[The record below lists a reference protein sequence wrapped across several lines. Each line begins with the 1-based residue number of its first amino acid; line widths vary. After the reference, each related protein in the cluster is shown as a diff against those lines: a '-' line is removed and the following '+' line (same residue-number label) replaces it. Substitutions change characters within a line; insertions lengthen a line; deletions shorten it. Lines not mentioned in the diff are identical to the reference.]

1 MRYVILS
8 LLSALLFGA
17 ATPASKVLLGSLN
30 AFQLA
35 GLLYLGA
42 AIAMGPVAIKEKHQH
57 KIPNITSLNLR
68 RLFWAII
75 FGGILGPVLLL
86 WGLRLASASSVSLWL
101 NLEMVATLIL
111 GWLFFKDHLGR
122 FEILGAAGILIASM
136 LLGFGEKTA
145 TPVAGIFIGLA
156 CVCWGL
162 DNHFTASI
170 DGITP
175 SQSTMWKGMFAGSTN
190 LLIGSIME
198 TTPPPIKIIAYALI
212 LGAFSYGIS
221 IALYI
226 KSAQQIGASR
236 SQMIFSTSPFFGVVL
251 SAFFLGESLSV
262 FHYASA
268 LLIAISVF
276 AVFRDKHEHLHIHQE
291 LAHAHEH
298 LHDDGHHGHIHDE
311 KNADLRHSHWHEHLS
326 GEHSH
331 PHWPDLH
338 HRHDH

>member
-1 MRYVILS
+1 MGLI
-8 LLSALLFGA
+8 SAILFGA
-17 ATPASKVLLGSLN
+17 ATPASKAMLDSLN

-42 AIAMGPVAIKEKHQH
+42 AIAMGPVAIKEKYRH
-57 KIPNITSLNLR
+57 KMFSIASPDIR
-68 RLFWAII
+68 RLLGAII
-75 FGGILGPVLLL
+75 FGGILGPVFLL

-122 FEILGAAGILIASM
+122 FGILGAAGILFASM
-136 LLGFGEKTA
+136 LLGLGDKTA
-145 TPVAGIFIGLA
+145 APEAGFLIGLA
-156 CVCWGL
+156 CLCWGL
-162 DNHFTASI
+162 DNHFTALI

-175 SQSTMWKGMFAGSTN
+175 SQSTMWKGIFAGTTN
-190 LLIGSIME
+190 FLIGSI
-198 TTPPPIKIIAYALI
+198 TASGAPTIKNLALALL
-212 LGAFSYGIS
+212 LGGSSYGIS

-236 SQMIFSTSPFFGVVL
+236 SQMIFSTSPFFGVAL
-251 SAFFLGESLSV
+251 SALFLGESLSAIQ
-262 FHYASA
+262 YASA
-268 LLIAISVF
+268 ILIAVSLLALI
-276 AVFRDKHEHLHIHQE
+276 RDKHEHLHTHQE

-298 LHDDGHHGHIHDE
+298 THDDGHHEHVHDE
-311 KNADLRHSHWHEHLS
+311 EYPDMRHSHWHEHQS

-338 HRHDH
+338 HRHRH